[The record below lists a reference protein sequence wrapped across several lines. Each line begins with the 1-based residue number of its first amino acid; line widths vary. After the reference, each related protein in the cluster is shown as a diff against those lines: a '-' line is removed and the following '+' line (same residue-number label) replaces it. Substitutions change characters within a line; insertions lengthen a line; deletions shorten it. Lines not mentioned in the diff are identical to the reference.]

1 MELLC
6 SYRLR
11 TVAEL
16 KQSKPPTEDCCV
28 RIEGLEIYDGYHC
41 LQPSCGYSTRV
52 RAKVEAH
59 MLPVHGLRAKEHK
72 LAPLWK
78 ECLLQTYFTAKGR
91 IDYFV
96 VVDEGAGRVPGPAG
110 GSEPLTEP
118 ERVLFAKLERDYA
131 DVKGDIDEQASIV
144 HDFGDS
150 RSERVPWLETTGFPH
165 HLATLQD
172 EEIWSSYKL
181 PPKRELDADME
192 DAKPP
197 DLVRILVAAEAV
209 LRDAYQL
216 CSDTSPD
223 RKMTQQRANILNEFY
238 AGASGKADG
247 FRYFKNA
254 STLVTYFTTMK
265 QLLAY
270 YYRVVHCENGHF
282 TRARPDQKLPGDVIQ
297 PTTQQTQAMDEIVE
311 ALALEDGEEARL
323 ALKHA
328 VRRLY
333 LALICQV
340 VGSVPFR
347 SPVLSFCAMLGR
359 KVRGKGRGLWEE
371 PGNFNSHL
379 SALTWTAQLII
390 FDYACFQ
397 EQDDEDQIP
406 VLLAKICKKFF
417 QQLAETP
424 FGHILQWRL
433 YLFKVGKAAVA
444 KHQARWRLDGQT
456 VEYRGVELQMSHVS
470 DLIRSEYQQAYTLLY
485 DELMFQA
492 RDLIPMESW
501 RLKDDLDLEDFGCSW
516 LSHHGNSEFLDGAE
530 LALFRRIQEK
540 AELRAMFLTAAVD
553 GSAILC
559 PKAMAIYEAHAQ
571 DFLKRVLV
579 LCHIPPGPPLREPE
593 LLSVMWRNTARQRH
607 LLIWEKLVMIY
618 TQYHKGQQQSGVYKD
633 NIVRGSV
640 T

>member
-1 MELLC
+1 
-6 SYRLR
+6 
-11 TVAEL
+11 
-16 KQSKPPTEDCCV
+16 
-28 RIEGLEIYDGYHC
+28 
-41 LQPSCGYSTRV
+41 
-52 RAKVEAH
+52 
-59 MLPVHGLRAKEHK
+59 
-72 LAPLWK
+72 
-78 ECLLQTYFTAKGR
+78 
-91 IDYFV
+91 
-96 VVDEGAGRVPGPAG
+96 
-110 GSEPLTEP
+110 
-118 ERVLFAKLERDYA
+118 
-131 DVKGDIDEQASIV
+131 
-144 HDFGDS
+144 
-150 RSERVPWLETTGFPH
+150 
-165 HLATLQD
+165 
-172 EEIWSSYKL
+172 
-181 PPKRELDADME
+181 
-192 DAKPP
+192 
-197 DLVRILVAAEAV
+197 
-209 LRDAYQL
+209 
-216 CSDTSPD
+216 
-223 RKMTQQRANILNEFY
+223 MTQQRANILSEFY

-270 YYRVVHCENGHF
+270 YYRVVYCEDGHF
-282 TRARPDQKLPGDVIQ
+282 PRTQPDQKLPRDVIQ
-297 PTTQQTQAMDEIVE
+297 PTTQQTQAMDEIVD
-311 ALALEDGEEARL
+311 ALTLEDGEEAQL

-347 SPVLSFCAMLGR
+347 FPVLSFCAMLGR

-371 PGNFNSHL
+371 PRNFNSHL

-390 FDYACFQ
+390 FDCACFQ

-406 VLLAKICKKFF
+406 VLLAKICKKFL

-433 YLFKVGKAAVA
+433 YLFKVGKAAVT
-444 KHQARWRLDGQT
+444 KHQARWRSDGQT

-470 DLIRSEYQQAYTLLY
+470 DLIRSEYQQACTLLC

-516 LSHHGNSEFLDGAE
+516 LSHHGNSEFFDGAE

-540 AELRAMFLTAAVD
+540 AELRAMFLTTAAD

-593 LLSVMWRNTARQRH
+593 LLSVIWRNTARQRY

-618 TQYHKGQQQSGVYKD
+618 TQYHKGQQ
-633 NIVRGSV
+633 
-640 T
+640 